1 MPGPNPN
8 LCFRYQCKH
17 IFLFGASPD
26 SQPRLM
32 LVRFV
37 KIKESEEDLSFCF
50 VLLYSDEFMLNLLN
64 IYEEYLVFATEET
77 KSILE

>member
-1 MPGPNPN
+1 
-8 LCFRYQCKH
+8 
-17 IFLFGASPD
+17 
-26 SQPRLM
+26 M